1 MNYKYG
7 DRVVHDAHGVGTIQ
21 EAGINGLCRVA
32 FDSGT
37 IAIIE
42 TSELANYFAF
52 QRIKLFGVETVFRYH
67 LDTDG

>member
-42 TSELANYFAF
+42 TSELSMYFEV
-52 QRIKLFGVETVFRYH
+52 KK
-67 LDTDG
+67 